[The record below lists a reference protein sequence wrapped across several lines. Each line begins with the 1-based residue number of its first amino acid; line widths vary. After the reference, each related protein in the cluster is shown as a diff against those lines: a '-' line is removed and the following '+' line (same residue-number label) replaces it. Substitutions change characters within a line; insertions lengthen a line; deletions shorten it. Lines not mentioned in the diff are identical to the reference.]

1 MFYIVLGR
9 SNGISLWEWCRQWQK
24 ALLLSTIVIQTY
36 RHLSGRLGLDGKPKK
51 EFTLRSTEAFRFL
64 IGTRGLEGSAGL
76 RAGLILILKTSPS
89 QSQEKLLV
97 LEKKERTIYKSKSFA
112 YVLIQQVYTKSLV
125 LRGTLGIC
133 QGIR

>member
-1 MFYIVLGR
+1 M
-9 SNGISLWEWCRQWQK
+9 WEWCRQWQK

-112 YVLIQQVYTKSLV
+112 
-125 LRGTLGIC
+125 
-133 QGIR
+133 